1 MPEQTEERPF
11 TADIADLFAREADA
25 DTAGVGAYTLV
36 LRCIACYVEMV
47 PQLPATVGT
56 LPVFECPKCHIAV
69 EVSFS

>member
-11 TADIADLFAREADA
+11 TAEVADAFARAAVDDA
-25 DTAGVGAYTLV
+25 AGTKAYTMA

-47 PQLPATVGT
+47 PQLTEANA
-56 LPVFECPKCHIAV
+56 LPEFACPKCHIAV